1 MSHRPDAIAAAI
13 AGLMLATPIIAFSQ
27 SGSEAATAPG
37 FVCLGN
43 DVPVTTVDTVR
54 ATIAALRDATEVSFT
69 ETYRDFDLPG
79 RVVHADGQ
87 IMMIE
92 RSFASPNRGELV
104 ERFFYD
110 NDTLVCGET
119 RFNEPATLQ
128 ESGGGRPGVI
138 RAWIAAGEA
147 FRAERNGE
155 PLGDGGLAYAD
166 EMEGSAYDSYD
177 RFASAVAGSDAES
190 RYMPLTCEDMIETY
204 EANMGGAFA
213 CGTMAGYEVHLIEVD
228 LRQAL
233 RLIRDDEATTM
244 WIPAPGFTRFGPMLE
259 WRGVP
264 DEGGNFDPEA
274 LIVRAF
280 IDQGDGTEEQRLVIG
295 RLWGARP
302 CFDAWVPVAGN
313 PDHNED
319 ARLLADSPPL
329 YLIACDPADLANDA
343 PQKVD

>member
-1 MSHRPDAIAAAI
+1 MGRRPDVIAAAI
-13 AGLMLATPIIAFSQ
+13 ASLWFASPIIAFSQ
-27 SGSEAATAPG
+27 SGSEVATVPG
-37 FVCLGN
+37 FLCMGD
-43 DVPVTTVDTVR
+43 DVPVATSDAVR
-54 ATIAALRDATEVSFT
+54 ATIAALPDATEVSFT

-92 RSFASPNRGELV
+92 RTFATPNRGELV
-104 ERFFYD
+104 ERFFYSD
-110 NDTLVCGET
+110 DTLVCGET
-119 RFNEPATLQ
+119 RFTEPADLQ
-128 ESGGGRPGVI
+128 ERGADPSGVI
-138 RAWIAAGEA
+138 RAWTTPGEA

-166 EMEGSAYDSYD
+166 EMEGSAYDSFD
-177 RFASAVAGSDAES
+177 RFAFAIAGSGAES
-190 RYMPLTCEDMIETY
+190 RYMPLACTDMIETY

-213 CGTMAGYEVHLIEVD
+213 CGTMAGYEVHLIEED

-233 RLIRDDEATTM
+233 RLIRDGEATTM

-274 LIVRAF
+274 LIVRVF

-313 PDHNED
+313 RDHNED

-329 YLIACDPADLANDA
+329 YLIACDPADLADDA